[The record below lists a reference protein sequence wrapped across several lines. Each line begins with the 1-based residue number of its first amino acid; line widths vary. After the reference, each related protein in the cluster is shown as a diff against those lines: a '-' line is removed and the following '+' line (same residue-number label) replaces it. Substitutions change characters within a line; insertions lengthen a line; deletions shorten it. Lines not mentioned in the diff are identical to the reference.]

1 MTLSKKE
8 FMKQINNNLYNIRH
22 SLAHILASA
31 VQNLFPGARLGTGPA
46 IENGFYYDLDSKH
59 RFSEQDFKKIEAEMR
74 NLIKQNLKFEYQE
87 LNITDAK
94 KFFKQ
99 KNETYKVKLIE
110 KFAKDSNKKL
120 SIYKTGN
127 FIDLCE
133 GGHVKNT
140 KELPQDAFKLT
151 RIAGTYWQGNEN
163 NPQLQ
168 RIYGLAF
175 ETKNE
180 LKKYQKNLEEARA
193 RDHKIL
199 GPKLDLFFFH
209 ETAPGIPYF
218 LPKGVIIINT
228 LINFWRKEHQK
239 KGYQEISSPLIN
251 KKELWEK
258 SGHWKHYKNDMFLA
272 DMGENEIYGVKP
284 MNCPNS
290 MIVFESKLRSYRD
303 LPLRLSDTDI
313 LHRYER
319 SGTLN
324 GLLRARSFRQDDSH
338 NFVTEDQIEK
348 EYENIFEIAKEFY
361 AKFNLKFKYRLSTRP
376 DKFMGDKATWDKAES
391 SLKHI
396 LIKSVGKNGFY
407 IEQGDGAFY
416 GPKVDI
422 IMKDSL
428 NREWQMGT
436 IQLDFQ
442 IPKNFDLKYT
452 DKNGKQKTPIVI
464 HRVIYGSLER
474 FIGILIEH
482 FAGAF
487 PFWLAPVQIQ
497 ILPISEKFN
506 RYAEK
511 IMNKLQE
518 KNFRVEINKNQ
529 ETLGKKIRQGEIQ
542 KIPYLIIV
550 GEKEQKNKTIN
561 IRSRENNYQK
571 EMRLNDFSKTLK

>member
-1 MTLSKKE
+1 LTLSKKE

>member
-1 MTLSKKE
+1 
-8 FMKQINNNLYNIRH
+8 MKQVNNNLYKIRH

-31 VQNLFPGARLGTGPA
+31 TQNLFYGARLGTGPA
-46 IENGFYYDLDSKH
+46 IENGFYYDFDSKH
-59 RFSEQDFKKIEAEMR
+59 SFSEEDFKKIETEMR
-74 NLIKQNLKFEYQE
+74 RLINQNLEFEYKE

-94 KFFKQ
+94 KIFKN
-99 KNETYKVKLIE
+99 KNEIYKVKLVE
-110 KFAKDSNKKL
+110 KFAKAGNKKV

-140 KELPQDAFKLT
+140 KELPKDAFKLT
-151 RIAGTYWQGNEN
+151 HTARTYWQGNEN

-168 RIYGLAF
+168 RIYSLAF

-180 LKKYQKNLEEARA
+180 LKEYQKFLEKAKA

-218 LPKGVIIINT
+218 LPKGVIIINI
-228 LINFWRKEHQK
+228 LIDFWRKEHQK

-258 SGHWKHYKNDMFLA
+258 SGHWKHYKDDMFIA
-272 DMGENEIYGVKP
+272 DMGKNDLYGIKP

-290 MIVFESKLRSYRD
+290 MIIFESKLRSYRD
-303 LPLRLSDTDI
+303 LPLRFSDTDI

-338 NFVTEDQIEK
+338 NFVAEDQIEK
-348 EYENIFEIAKEFY
+348 EYESIFEIVKEFY
-361 AKFNLKFKYRLSTRP
+361 AKFNLKFKYRLGTRP
-376 DKFMGDKATWDKAES
+376 DKFMGDIATWDKAEN
-391 SLKHI
+391 SLKKI
-396 LIKSVGKNGFY
+396 LIKTVGKNGFY

-416 GPKVDI
+416 GPKIDI

-442 IPKNFDLKYT
+442 IPKNFNLKYT
-452 DKNGKQKTPIVI
+452 DKDGKQKTPIVI

-487 PFWLAPVQIQ
+487 PFWLSPVQIQ

-506 RYAEK
+506 FYAKK
-511 IMNKLQE
+511 IFKKLQE
-518 KNFRVEINKNQ
+518 KEFRVEINEQK
-529 ETLGKKIRQGEIQ
+529 ETLGKKIRQGEMQ
-542 KIPYLIIV
+542 KIPFLIIV
-550 GEKEQKNKTIN
+550 GEKEQKNNTIN
-561 IRSRENNYQK
+561 IREHGQKDQK
-571 EMRLNDFSKTLK
+571 EIKLDAFIKTLK

>member
-1 MTLSKKE
+1 
-8 FMKQINNNLYNIRH
+8 
-22 SLAHILASA
+22 
-31 VQNLFPGARLGTGPA
+31 
-46 IENGFYYDLDSKH
+46 
-59 RFSEQDFKKIEAEMR
+59 
-74 NLIKQNLKFEYQE
+74 
-87 LNITDAK
+87 
-94 KFFKQ
+94 
-99 KNETYKVKLIE
+99 
-110 KFAKDSNKKL
+110 
-120 SIYKTGN
+120 
-127 FIDLCE
+127 
-133 GGHVKNT
+133 
-140 KELPQDAFKLT
+140 
-151 RIAGTYWQGNEN
+151 
-163 NPQLQ
+163 
-168 RIYGLAF
+168 
-175 ETKNE
+175 
-180 LKKYQKNLEEARA
+180 
-193 RDHKIL
+193 
-199 GPKLDLFFFH
+199 
-209 ETAPGIPYF
+209 
-218 LPKGVIIINT
+218 
-228 LINFWRKEHQK
+228 
-239 KGYQEISSPLIN
+239 
-251 KKELWEK
+251 
-258 SGHWKHYKNDMFLA
+258 MFLA

>member
-1 MTLSKKE
+1 
-8 FMKQINNNLYNIRH
+8 MKQINNNLYNIRH